1 MDKRRINVSTKEMRL
16 EARKRLELMLDAKYF
31 LKPGCS
37 KFLEANESFS
47 NGSNITRPCDKN
59 DVNDN

>member
-31 LKPGCS
+31 LSQAVPNS
-37 KFLEANESFS
+37 
-47 NGSNITRPCDKN
+47 
-59 DVNDN
+59 